1 MRANTKTILQER
13 VAARLAELRR
23 SPRDVSLKAGLG
35 PDAIRTI
42 LTGRSRSPRADTLA
56 ALADELQCDVG
67 YLIGSIDTPHASED
81 LRTAESGVVRGVSR
95 MPIAGNVHTRWVSL
109 DSPELTADYPDSDVF
124 SLPQFL
130 PGYQSLR
137 RVLDSSCDLVAPAG
151 SFLHVLALTAE
162 TLDIQDRDLV
172 IVAQQR
178 VDAGDEGEVRNTCM
192 EVRKYPNGLTI
203 LRAPTS
209 VPSLQEELVFEKQ
222 PPGAI
227 MGWKMIRSGHAI
239 WIEALVLRAVIHFG
253 GPSVEQSL
261 GA

>member
-1 MRANTKTILQER
+1 MRDTTKTILQER

-67 YLIGSIDTPHASED
+67 YLIGTIDTPHASED

-95 MPIAGNVHTRWVSL
+95 MPIAGNVHTRWVPL
-109 DSPELTADYPDSDVF
+109 NSPELAVDYPNSDVL
-124 SLPQFL
+124 SLPEFL

-137 RVLDSSCDLVAPAG
+137 RVMDSSCDLVAPAG
-151 SFLHVLALTAE
+151 SFLHVLALTAG
-162 TLDIQDRDLV
+162 TLDIKDRDLV

-178 VDAGDEGEVRNTCM
+178 VDPQDEGEVRNTCK
-192 EVRKYPNGLTI
+192 EVRKYPNGMTI

-209 VPSLQEELVFEKQ
+209 MPSLQEEFVFEKR
-222 PPGAI
+222 PPGTI
-227 MGWKMIRSGHAI
+227 PNWQMIRAGEAV
-239 WIEALVLRAVIHFG
+239 WVEALVLRAVIHFS
-253 GPSVEQSL
+253 GPAVERAQRE
-261 GA
+261 